1 MFCQADNQWVS
12 FTFKNNCYKYKCK
25 IILKWHSHIKYIMI
39 SIDEEIKKDRE
50 QNKGKYQQRGSRQ
63 EVIVLLISGWG
74 LS

>member
-1 MFCQADNQWVS
+1 
-12 FTFKNNCYKYKCK
+12 
-25 IILKWHSHIKYIMI
+25 MI